1 MQFENQSGQKL
12 LIASVSEAPQTTST
26 SNKFVNNMILTML
39 ANKHKIERI
48 EEIMKPLNT
57 RAEALLANPT
67 ENPED
72 ASRPIFA
79 IAAGLLHRFTLK
91 KDQGEGFL
99 RFLRECPGS
108 AIHGRYFATQLET
121 VVAPQRILS
130 KSNFA
135 TVSLLWMQKVF
146 VQLAKPMIPKAL
158 GREAEVTDRT
168 LRTNFGIAVLVMAK
182 HMPFTIYEDDAED
195 ILRIAVCYAQTVG
208 TSANVIPALDVLCNI
223 LVEAPEKGE
232 PHLNSIIA
240 ICSNVVSNRQQ
251 ARPDWLPEEYT
262 AVSTA
267 DEASGRAKREKLAL
281 EIMGGLP
288 RMFESRH
295 LVPLAPKVERELTLA
310 CGNGVRD
317 LRKTAR
323 LARNAWKEMR

>member
-1 MQFENQSGQKL
+1 
-12 LIASVSEAPQTTST
+12 
-26 SNKFVNNMILTML
+26 MILTML

-48 EEIMKPLNT
+48 DDIMGPLNN
-57 RAEALLANPT
+57 RAENLLTNPN
-67 ENPED
+67 EAPEA
-72 ASRPIFA
+72 ASSPVFA

-91 KDQGEGFL
+91 KDQGESLL
-99 RFLRECPGS
+99 RFLRECPS
-108 AIHGRYFATQLET
+108 SPTYGRYYASQLET
-121 VVAPQRILS
+121 IVAPQQILS
-130 KSNFA
+130 KDNFA

-146 VQLAKPMIPKAL
+146 VQLTKPMVPKAL
-158 GREAEVTDRT
+158 GRDAGVTDRAV
-168 LRTNFGIAVLVMAK
+168 RTNFGIAVLVMAK

-195 ILRIAVCYAQTVG
+195 ILRIAISYAQAVG
-208 TSANVIPALDVLCNI
+208 TSANIVPALDVLCNI
-223 LVEAPEKGE
+223 LIEAPEKGE
-232 PHLNSIIA
+232 PHLNSIIT
-240 ICSNVVSNRQQ
+240 ICSNVVSNRSLP
-251 ARPDWLPEEYT
+251 RPDWLPEEYT
-262 AVSTA
+262 VG
-267 DEASGRAKREKLAL
+267 DETSARAKREKLAL